1 MSLEGYLPLKELRV
15 VPMNTAIAPAPS
27 SLTESIMRFVSR
39 CSWVRTHIPPVNS
52 RDVSID
58 AADIVN
64 LKSRRESEFDRD
76 LHWALKRVLASPSAT
91 NSISY
96 HHS

>member
-52 RDVSID
+52 SDASIE
-58 AADIVN
+58 AVDILN
-64 LKSRRESEFDRD
+64 FEEQ
-76 LHWALKRVLASPSAT
+76 A
-91 NSISY
+91 
-96 HHS
+96 